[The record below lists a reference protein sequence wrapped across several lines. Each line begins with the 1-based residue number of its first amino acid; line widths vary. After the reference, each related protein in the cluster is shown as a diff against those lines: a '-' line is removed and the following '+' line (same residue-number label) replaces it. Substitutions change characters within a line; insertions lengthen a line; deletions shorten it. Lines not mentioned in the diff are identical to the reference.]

1 MDSSN
6 SNQDNLLLSNG
17 SVSNNNNSLKSSSSS
32 SSSSSSKPIIPSI
45 SSLDISSTSTNSDSS
60 TFTSGIF
67 NGFKNISSSSVLFI
81 LLVFLLLG
89 FNVFLYF
96 SKGTEEIFKYTTPLL
111 DGLTELFLEIY
122 SGIAYVIG
130 EISKFFITLFAS
142 TSTKAIN
149 KGSTEVNKSITS
161 VQKIGKEPPQDS
173 DANSTIKYDYV
184 SDNKSNKNSS
194 KNKKQSNQEK
204 TITKALNTASSNMN
218 NNKNNYSE
226 DESSSTIQNGNKQ
239 GGWCYIG
246 SENGVR
252 TCAKVK
258 YSSNCM
264 SGNIFPSNE
273 ICINP
278 NLRE

>member
-32 SSSSSSKPIIPSI
+32 SSSKPIIPSI
-45 SSLDISSTSTNSDSS
+45 SSLDMSYTSTNTNSDSS

-67 NGFKNISSSSVLFI
+67 NGFKSISSSTVLFI

-111 DGLTELFLEIY
+111 DGLTQLFLEIY

-149 KGSTEVNKSITS
+149 KGSTEVNKSISS

-184 SDNKSNKNSS
+184 SDNKSNKKSNT
-194 KNKKQSNQEK
+194 NKKQTNPEK
-204 TITKALNTASSNMN
+204 TITKALNQASSNQ
-218 NNKNNYSE
+218 NNKNNNYSE

-239 GGWCYIG
+239 GGWCFIG

-258 YSSNCM
+258 DSSNCM

-278 NLRE
+278 SLRE